1 MSGKNKGFVMI
12 PTIVLD
18 SFDNSKES
26 RTLRVYCA
34 IARYYSMTKKSDGST
49 FVNRPFPGH
58 KVIATMLKISVAQVK
73 KDIELLT
80 QIRASDNQPLLVK
93 KNRYNPEEKKF
104 SSNIY
109 ILPHLEETIKY
120 AKTI

>member
-26 RTLRVYCA
+26 RALRVYCI
-34 IARYYSMTKKSDGST
+34 IARYYSVTKESNGEEYIR
-49 FVNRPFPGH
+49 RPFPGH
-58 KVIATMLKISVAQVK
+58 KVIANKLKISVAQVK

-80 QIRASDNQPLLVK
+80 QIRASDNQPLVIK
-93 KNRYNPEEKKF
+93 KNRYNPEEKKY

-109 ILPHLEETIKY
+109 ILPHLEETINY
-120 AKTI
+120 VNI